1 MEYINLHSFAKLQL
15 LLEQKGNHMIN
26 LFCTQ
31 KLIAKLPV
39 NEGVIPACS
48 DAKLTDLSTPDTH
61 PLSDWHANLLTIQ
74 RRNCMLLMHNQ
85 TRFPVFIVG
94 LTKPDFA
101 KLDFL
106 FADSFINTLLK
117 VGASNQQLQ
126 KAASLLGPL
135 TIAKAN
141 NRSVQGTMNQMKGD
155 IEHQLWFDQINIMD
169 CSPYRTAAWLAE
181 RPCMV
186 KGQKDCIWPIKEMLA
201 LLS

>member
-15 LLEQKGNHMIN
+15 SLEQKDNRMIN

-31 KLIAKLPV
+31 KLIVKLPV
-39 NEGVIPACS
+39 NDGVIPACS
-48 DAKLTDLSTPDTH
+48 NAKLTDLSTPDTH

-74 RRNCMLLMHNQ
+74 RRNCVLLIHNQ
-85 TRFPVFIVG
+85 TRFPVFMIG

-106 FADSFINTLLK
+106 FADSFMNTLLN
-117 VGASNQQLQ
+117 VDANNQQLQ

-135 TIAKAN
+135 TITKAN